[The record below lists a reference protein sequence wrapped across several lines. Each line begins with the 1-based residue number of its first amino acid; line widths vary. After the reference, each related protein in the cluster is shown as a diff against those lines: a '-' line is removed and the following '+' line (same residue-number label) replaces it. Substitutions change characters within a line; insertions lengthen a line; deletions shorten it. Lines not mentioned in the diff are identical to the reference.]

1 MSGMLGGES
10 VSSPFQWEED
20 SGDST
25 ASSLLLDTVLQDTI
39 DTDRWALIGQLAAI
53 LGCHWW
59 RWRGGCNTPLSLVS
73 WSQYSALIGQLAAIL
88 SSHWSAAAIL
98 TSDWCRD
105 SSNSAQAGDTSP
117 ASRARERLVLRLVRV
132 HARYY
137 TVAATSAPGHLNYG
151 LIRTHFEEYDIPD
164 WSQPQPT
171 SNKVA
176 LLFPID
182 NFVSQIFL

>member
-1 MSGMLGGES
+1 M
-10 VSSPFQWEED
+10 
-20 SGDST
+20 
-25 ASSLLLDTVLQDTI
+25 
-39 DTDRWALIGQLAAI
+39 
-53 LGCHWW
+53 
-59 RWRGGCNTPLSLVS
+59 
-73 WSQYSALIGQLAAIL
+73 AAIL
-88 SSHWSAAAIL
+88 S
-98 TSDWCRD
+98 SDWCRD

-171 SNKVA
+171 TNKVA
-176 LLFPID
+176 LLFPVD
-182 NFVSQIFL
+182 NFVFQIFSYILKYFSYFPQI

>member
-39 DTDRWALIGQLAAI
+39 DTDRW
-53 LGCHWW
+53 
-59 RWRGGCNTPLSLVS
+59 
-73 WSQYSALIGQLAAIL
+73 ALIGQLAAIL

-171 SNKVA
+171 TNKVA

-182 NFVSQIFL
+182 NFVSQIFF